1 MMAKNRHESPR
12 EIPEIPFAAPAGT
25 PAGVEV
31 MSLAELRRRVPAET
45 LTRPQRPD
53 FHHLLTL
60 TEGDLW
66 HVIDFDGHALRPGS
80 WLWVRPGQVH
90 QWGDITQAEGTLILF
105 RQDVLDP
112 ATATAARVDDPH
124 APVVTTPV
132 TADAEAV
139 TMAAEHL
146 NREFQALGRLPLD
159 VHIAALRHLLAVLLL
174 RLAHLTVP
182 VGGPAPDPDE
192 TYLRFRDAVE
202 RHFTATRRV
211 EDYAQLL
218 GYSGRTLA
226 RATLASAGLSAK
238 EFIDRRVVLEAKRLL
253 AHGDETAAQIS
264 DHLGFVTASQFSKY
278 FMQRTDQ
285 TPIDFRRSIRGQ
297 TTGEPHPDHRSE
309 ARPGLGSG
317 TVAAAAA
324 HGHGRPG

>member
-1 MMAKNRHESPR
+1 MAKTRHDSPR

-25 PAGVEV
+25 PAGIEV
-31 MSLAELRRRVPAET
+31 MSPAELRRRVSGHT
-45 LTRPQRPD
+45 LGRPQRPD

-60 TEGDLW
+60 TAGDLW
-66 HVIDFDGHALRPGS
+66 HVVDFTGYALRPGS
-80 WLWVRPGQVH
+80 WLWVRPGQVQ
-90 QWGDITQAEGTLILF
+90 QWGDLSRAEGTLILF
-105 RQDVLDP
+105 RQDALDP

-124 APVVTTPV
+124 APAVTTPV
-132 TADAEAV
+132 AADAEAV

-146 NREFQALGRLPLD
+146 SREFRALGHLPLEA
-159 VHIAALRHLLAVLLL
+159 HIAALRHLLAVLLL

-182 VGGPAPDPDE
+182 VGSPAPEPDE

-211 EDYAQLL
+211 EDYAHLL

-226 RATLASAGLSAK
+226 RATLANAGLSAK

-264 DHLGFVTASQFSKY
+264 DHLGFVTPSQFSKY
-278 FMQRTDQ
+278 FTQRTGRS
-285 TPIDFRRSIRGQ
+285 PIDFRRGIRGLDGP
-297 TTGEPHPDHRSE
+297 TR
-309 ARPGLGSG
+309 AK
-317 TVAAAAA
+317 
-324 HGHGRPG
+324 

>member
-1 MMAKNRHESPR
+1 MMAKNRHDAPR
-12 EIPEIPFAAPAGT
+12 EIPEIPFSAPAGT

-31 MSLAELRRRVPAET
+31 MSLAELRRRVSGCA
-45 LTRPQRPD
+45 LARPQRPD

-60 TEGDLW
+60 TAGDLW
-66 HVIDFDGHALRPGS
+66 HIVDFDGYALRPGS

-90 QWGDITQAEGTLILF
+90 QWGDLTKADGTLILF
-105 RQDVLDP
+105 QQDVLDA

-132 TADAEAV
+132 AEDAEAV

-146 NREFQALGRLPLD
+146 SREFQALGHLPLEA
-159 VHIAALRHLLAVLLL
+159 HIAALRHLLAVLLL

-182 VGGPAPDPDE
+182 VGSPAPEPDE

-211 EDYAQLL
+211 EEYARML

-226 RATLASAGLSAK
+226 RATLANAGLSAK

-253 AHGDETAAQIS
+253 AHGDESAAQIS
-264 DHLGFVTASQFSKY
+264 EHLGFVTASQFSKY
-278 FMQRTDQ
+278 FVHRTGRS
-285 TPIDFRRSIRGQ
+285 PIDFRKGIRGLA
-297 TTGEPHPDHRSE
+297 TSE
-309 ARPGLGSG
+309 SHASLQDTGSG
-317 TVAAAAA
+317 IVPPAVE
-324 HGHGRPG
+324 HRRR

>member
-1 MMAKNRHESPR
+1 MMAKKRHDSAR
-12 EIPEIPFAAPAGT
+12 AIPEVAFAAPAGT

-31 MSLAELRRRVPAET
+31 MSLAELRRRVCEQT
-45 LTRPQRPD
+45 LARPQRPD

-60 TEGDLW
+60 TAGNLW
-66 HVIDFDGHALRPGS
+66 QVVDFNGYALRPGS

-90 QWGDITQAEGTLILF
+90 QWGDLTKAEGTLILF

-124 APVVTTPV
+124 APVVTVPV
-132 TADAEAV
+132 AADAEAV

-146 NREFQALGRLPLD
+146 SREFRALGHLPLE

-182 VGGPAPDPDE
+182 VGSPAPEPDE
-192 TYLRFRDAVE
+192 TYLQFRDAVE
-202 RHFTATRRV
+202 RHFTGTRRV
-211 EDYAQLL
+211 EDYARML

-226 RATLASAGLSAK
+226 RATLTGAGLSAK
-238 EFIDRRVVLEAKRLL
+238 EFIDRRVVLEAKRRL

-264 DHLGFVTASQFSKY
+264 DHLGFVTPSQFSKY
-278 FMQRTDQ
+278 FMQRTGSS
-285 TPIDFRRSIRGQ
+285 PIDFRKTSRGG
-297 TTGEPHPDHRSE
+297 TADEY
-309 ARPGLGSG
+309 SG
-317 TVAAAAA
+317 DSDA
-324 HGHGRPG
+324 G

>member
-1 MMAKNRHESPR
+1 MMAKKRHDSSR

-31 MSLAELRRRVPAET
+31 MSLAELRRRVSGNT
-45 LTRPQRPD
+45 LARPQRPD
-53 FHHLLTL
+53 FHHLLAL
-60 TEGDLW
+60 TSGDLW
-66 HVIDFDGHALRPGS
+66 HVVDFNGYALRPGS
-80 WLWVRPGQVH
+80 WLWLRPGQVH
-90 QWGDITQAEGTLILF
+90 QWGDLTKAEGTLILF
-105 RQDVLDP
+105 QQDLLDP

-124 APVVTTPV
+124 APVLTTPV
-132 TADAEAV
+132 AADAEAV

-146 NREFQALGRLPLD
+146 SREFRALGHLPLE

-182 VGGPAPDPDE
+182 AGDPAPEADQ

-202 RHFTATRRV
+202 RRFTATRRV
-211 EDYAQLL
+211 EDYAHML

-226 RATLASAGLSAK
+226 RAALANTGLSAK

-264 DHLGFVTASQFSKY
+264 DHLGFVTPSQFSKY
-278 FMQRTDQ
+278 FMQRTGCS
-285 TPIDFRRSIRGQ
+285 PIDFRKAIRGLV
-297 TTGEPHPDHRSE
+297 TGESRSLQK
-309 ARPGLGSG
+309 G
-317 TVAAAAA
+317 
-324 HGHGRPG
+324 

>member
-1 MMAKNRHESPR
+1 MMAKNRHDSSR

-31 MSLAELRRRVPAET
+31 MSLAELRRRVSEQT
-45 LTRPQRPD
+45 LSGPQRPD

-60 TEGDLW
+60 TTGDLW
-66 HVIDFDGHALRPGS
+66 HVVDFNGYALRPGS
-80 WLWVRPGQVH
+80 WLWLRPGQVH
-90 QWGDITQAEGTLILF
+90 QWGDLTRAEGTLILF
-105 RQDVLDP
+105 QQDVLDP
-112 ATATAARVDDPH
+112 ATAAAARVDDPH
-124 APVVTTPV
+124 APVLTTPV
-132 TADAEAV
+132 AADAEAV

-146 NREFQALGRLPLD
+146 SREFQALGHLPLE

-182 VGGPAPDPDE
+182 VGDPAPEADP

-211 EDYAQLL
+211 EDYAHML

-226 RATLASAGLSAK
+226 RATLAGSGLSAK

-264 DHLGFVTASQFSKY
+264 GHLGFVTPSQFSKY
-278 FMQRTDQ
+278 FTQRTGRS
-285 TPIDFRRSIRGQ
+285 PIDFRREIRGLAAGGAHSRRG
-297 TTGEPHPDHRSE
+297 TAGC
-309 ARPGLGSG
+309 SG
-317 TVAAAAA
+317 PLQVS
-324 HGHGRPG
+324 

>member
-1 MMAKNRHESPR
+1 MAKNRHGSAR
-12 EIPEIPFAAPAGT
+12 EIPEVAFAAPAGT

-31 MSLAELRRRVPAET
+31 MSLAELRRRVAEQT
-45 LTRPQRPD
+45 LARPQRPD
-53 FHHLLTL
+53 FHHLLAL
-60 TEGDLW
+60 TAGGLR
-66 HVIDFDGHALRPGS
+66 HVVDFTGYALRPGS

-90 QWGDITQAEGTLILF
+90 QWGDLAEAEGTLILF
-105 RQDVLDP
+105 REDVLDP

-124 APVVTTPV
+124 APVVITPCD
-132 TADAEAV
+132 ADAEAV

-146 NREFQALGRLPLD
+146 SREFRALGQLPLEM
-159 VHIAALRHLLAVLLL
+159 HRAALRHLLAVLLL

-182 VGGPAPDPDE
+182 AGGPAPEPDE

-211 EDYAQLL
+211 EDYAHML

-226 RATLASAGLSAK
+226 RATLAGAGLSAK

-264 DHLGFVTASQFSKY
+264 DRLGFVTPSQFSKY
-278 FMQRTDQ
+278 FVQRAGRS
-285 TPIDFRRSIRGQ
+285 PIDFRNGIRGRA
-297 TTGEPHPDHRSE
+297 E
-309 ARPGLGSG
+309 GLTPSTALGQG
-317 TVAAAAA
+317 
-324 HGHGRPG
+324 

>member
-1 MMAKNRHESPR
+1 MMAKNRHGSPR

-31 MSLAELRRRVPAET
+31 MSLAELRRRVPAEA

-60 TEGDLW
+60 TGGDLR
-66 HVIDFDGHALRPGS
+66 HVVDFNGYALRPGS

-226 RATLASAGLSAK
+226 RATLANAGLSAK

-285 TPIDFRRSIRGQ
+285 TPIDFRRRIRGQ
-297 TTGEPHPDHRSE
+297 ATGEPHPDHRSE
-309 ARPGLGSG
+309 GPDTAPPR
-317 TVAAAAA
+317 
-324 HGHGRPG
+324 